1 MLAGFII
8 VPVVSFF
15 TKKPPDEKLEPL
27 FKPFCEMSEAVETA
41 ADGYLTKE
49 PEKFVLTD
57 PSESYDG
64 ESRSAKPEDK
74 VDLAEEKKRE

>member
-15 TKKPPDEKLEPL
+15 TKKPSDEKLESL

-49 PEKFVLTD
+49 PEKFVLSD
-57 PSESYDG
+57 PTESYDG
-64 ESRSAKPEDK
+64 EPCSAGSEDK
-74 VDLAEEKKRE
+74 ADLAEEKKRE